1 MRKNVDAG
9 GADDVSSGDLEIFLR
24 VKSCRKKV
32 MPWVGDVHVKSE
44 RKSRKAGILV

>member
-9 GADDVSSGDLEIFLR
+9 GADDVSHDDLEIFVQ
-24 VKSCRKKV
+24 VKSWRKKV
-32 MPWVGDVHVKSE
+32 VPWVGDVHVKSE